1 MGRIILTIPGPW
13 TELPEIKT
21 SLELE
26 LLPPDPGIVREFEQ
40 LSRSGDSFTA
50 EELKAIRKHQSL
62 LRARIDFEQS
72 GDLAYAKQAAKCC
85 KSLCKS
91 GAYGIFVETALK
103 VIPPEPFGELNCDDV
118 VSLFHLFVE
127 FYGDR
132 KAVQSEGMQAFGLP
146 DVVVPFTRETRSFA
160 QGAAFGLA
168 ARMVCDRMQPRE
180 GQRFRASE
188 SAHAYCLHWQASPAP
203 EDEEDADF
211 VNDAGQWR
219 MDFDEE
225 L

>member
-1 MGRIILTIPGPW
+1 MGRIILSIPGPW
-13 TELPEIKT
+13 AQMPDIK
-21 SLELE
+21 SPLSVEF
-26 LLPPDPGIVREFEQ
+26 LPPDPDIVREFEQ
-40 LSRSGDSFTA
+40 LSRSAESFTP

-62 LRARIDFEQS
+62 LRARLDFEGS
-72 GDLAYAKQAAKCC
+72 GDFAYAKQAAQYCRAIC
-85 KSLCKS
+85 KA

-103 VIPPEPFGELNCDDV
+103 VIPPEPFGELNCDDL

-132 KAVQSEGMQAFGLP
+132 KSIQSEGMQSFGLP

-160 QGAAFGLA
+160 QGAAFALA

-188 SAHAYCLHWQASPAP
+188 SAHAYALHKEPAA
-203 EDEEDADF
+203 EIEDDEEADF
-211 VNDAGQWR
+211 VNEAGRWR
-219 MDFDEE
+219 MDFADE